1 MADQAKDKRTAVLER
16 IKALRE
22 GRAADKAGA
31 PPPGH
36 GTSDSKPGKNAP
48 RHASTGHRPQG
59 G

>member
-1 MADQAKDKRTAVLER
+1 MADSAKDKKAAVLER

-22 GRAADKAGA
+22 GRAANNA
-31 PPPGH
+31 PAPG
-36 GTSDSKPGKNAP
+36 GRSGDSKPAKNAP